1 LVNHFILNVIDMS
14 ISPFIFTF
22 APVPISNDLN
32 PLAHAA
38 ILARRRQA
46 ENLTASKPRHR
57 IHPPAGKV
65 AEPALASAA

>member
-1 LVNHFILNVIDMS
+1 MS

-22 APVPISNDLN
+22 APVPLTNELN

-46 ENLTASKPRHR
+46 ENVTVTKPRHR
-57 IHPPAGKV
+57 IRPPGSKV
-65 AEPALASAA
+65 NEAALA